1 MGLLDNNKII
11 VSKQTKTGSA
21 TIASLATGKLIS
33 ITNTDKQFRTLQITI
48 KATLADSDGDKTF
61 SWYWYSTQTYSELPL
76 FHTKDGYV
84 YMTRGAS
91 SDYGSNLSLE
101 ELHDT
106 NLNYYNAK
114 VYERTFYVDVSD
126 IQTLNIASRTT
137 NANISLEINY
147 TLFEERLDVFDIKAV
162 QPLLR
167 VDFVGDGATRNFG
180 GIGVTEIRQYI
191 PGFKFIYVA
200 VVSTDGA
207 FNLKLYHRVPKP
219 NSLLGYNLSSTAR
232 TDEFRSTDGS
242 IITDWQEVKGRGC
255 YAILNFDTAPASGH
269 HIELIIYGVR

>member
-11 VSKQTKTGSA
+11 VSKQSKTESV
-21 TIASLATGKLIS
+21 TIASLATGNLIS

-48 KATLADSDGDKTF
+48 DATLADANGDKTF
-61 SWYWYSTQTYSELPL
+61 SWYWYSQPNQFAPPL

-84 YMTRGAS
+84 YLTRGGS

-106 NLNYYNAK
+106 YLNYYDAK
-114 VYERTFYVDVSD
+114 KYTRTFYVDVSD
-126 IQTLNIASRTT
+126 IQTLVIVSRTT
-137 NANISLEINY
+137 NSNISLKISY
-147 TLFEERLDVFDIKAV
+147 TLFDERIDVFDIKAV

-167 VDFVGDGATRNFG
+167 VDFVGDGSTRSFG
-180 GIGVTEIRQYI
+180 GIGVAEIRQYI

-200 VVSTDGA
+200 VASSDGA
-207 FNLKLYHRVPKP
+207 FNLELYHQVAKP
-219 NSLLGYNLSSTAR
+219 NSLLSYNLTSFAR
-232 TDEFRSTDGS
+232 KDEFRSTDGY

-269 HIELIIYGVR
+269 HIELIIFGVR

>member
-1 MGLLDNNKII
+1 MGLLDNNKVI
-11 VSKQTKTGSA
+11 VSKQTKTGSV
-21 TIASLATGKLIS
+21 TIASLAAGNLIS
-33 ITNTDKQFRTLQITI
+33 ITNTDKRFRTLQITI
-48 KATLADSDGDKTF
+48 NATLADANGDKTF
-61 SWYWYSTQTYSELPL
+61 SWYWATPDISASPL

-84 YMTRGAS
+84 YMTRGGS

-106 NLNYYNAK
+106 NANYASATSYN
-114 VYERTFYVDVSD
+114 RTFYVDVSD
-126 IQTLNIASRTT
+126 VTTLTIASRTT
-137 NANISLEINY
+137 NTNISLSISY
-147 TLFEERLDVFDIKAV
+147 TLFDERLDVFDIKAV

-200 VVSTDGA
+200 VASADGA
-207 FNLKLYHRVPKP
+207 FNLNLYHQVAKL
-219 NSLLGYNLSSTAR
+219 NSLLGYNLTSIAR
-232 TDEFRSTDGS
+232 TDKFRSTGGS
-242 IITDWQEVKGRGC
+242 MITDWQEVKGRGC
-255 YAILNFDTAPASGH
+255 VAVLNFDTAPASGH

>member
-21 TIASLATGKLIS
+21 TIASLATGNLIS
-33 ITNTDKQFRTLQITI
+33 ITNPDKHFRTLQITI
-48 KATLADSDGDKTF
+48 NATLADADGDKTF
-61 SWYWYSTQTYSELPL
+61 SWYWWGASSPSAFPL

-84 YMTRGAS
+84 YMTRGGS

-106 NLNYYNAK
+106 NLNYYNAN

-147 TLFEERLDVFDIKAV
+147 TLFDERLDVFDIKAV
-162 QPLLR
+162 QPILR
-167 VDFVGDGATRNFG
+167 VDFVGDGSTRSFG
-180 GIGVTEIRQYI
+180 GVGVAEIRQYI
-191 PGFKFIYVA
+191 PGFKFIYVS
-200 VVSTDGA
+200 VVSNDGA
-207 FNLKLYHRVPKP
+207 FNLNLYHKVAKP
-219 NSLLGYNLSSTAR
+219 NSLLGYNLTSVAR

-255 YAILNFDTAPASGH
+255 HAILNFDTAPASGH

>member
-1 MGLLDNNKII
+1 MGLLDNNKMI

-33 ITNTDKQFRTLQITI
+33 ITNTNKQFRTLQITI
-48 KATLADSDGDKTF
+48 KATLADADGDKTF
-61 SWYWYSTQTYSELPL
+61 SWYWATPSYSTSPL

-84 YMTRGAS
+84 YFTRGGS

-106 NLNYYNAK
+106 NLNYYNEK
-114 VYERTFYVDVSD
+114 IYERTFYVDISD
-126 IQTLNIASRTT
+126 IQTLNIVSRTT

-147 TLFEERLDVFDIKAV
+147 TLFDERLDVFDIKAV

-200 VVSTDGA
+200 VVSSDGA
-207 FNLKLYHRVPKP
+207 FNLNLYHLVAKS
-219 NSLLGYNLSSTAR
+219 NSLLGYNLTSIAR
-232 TDEFRSTDGS
+232 TDEFRSTSGS
-242 IITDWQEVKGRGC
+242 MITDWQEVKGRGC
-255 YAILNFDTAPASGH
+255 VAVLNFDTAPASGH

>member
-11 VSKQTKTGSA
+11 VSKQSKTESV

-48 KATLADSDGDKTF
+48 KATLADADGDKTF
-61 SWYWYSTQTYSELPL
+61 SWYWYNTQTNYELPL

-84 YMTRGAS
+84 YMTRGGS

-114 VYERTFYVDVSD
+114 VYERTFYVDISD

-147 TLFEERLDVFDIKAV
+147 TLFDERLDVFDIKAV

-167 VDFVGDGATRNFG
+167 VDFVGDGSTRSFG
-180 GIGVTEIRQYI
+180 GIGVAEIRQYI

-207 FNLKLYHRVPKP
+207 FNLNLYHRVPKP
-219 NSLLGYNLSSTAR
+219 NSLLGYNLTSTAR

-242 IITDWQEVKGRGC
+242 MITDWQEVKGRGC
-255 YAILNFDTAPASGH
+255 AAVLNFEIGRAH
-269 HIELIIYGVR
+269 V

>member
-21 TIASLATGKLIS
+21 TIASLATGKMIS

-48 KATLADSDGDKTF
+48 KATLADADGDKTF
-61 SWYWYSTQTYSELPL
+61 FWYWTTPSNQLALPL

-84 YMTRGAS
+84 YSTRGGS

-106 NLNYYNAK
+106 NLNYYNAN

-200 VVSTDGA
+200 VVSSDGA
-207 FNLKLYHRVPKP
+207 FNLNLYHRVAKP
-219 NSLLGYNLSSTAR
+219 NSLLGYNLTSTAR
-232 TDEFRSTDGS
+232 RDEFRSTDGS

>member
-11 VSKQTKTGSA
+11 VSKQSETGSV
-21 TIASLATGKLIS
+21 TIASLATGSMIS
-33 ITNTDKQFRTLQITI
+33 ITNTNKQFRTLQITI
-48 KATLADSDGDKTF
+48 KATLADADGDKTF
-61 SWYWYSTQTYSELPL
+61 LWYWFTSSNPFASPL

-84 YMTRGAS
+84 YSTRGGS

-126 IQTLNIASRTT
+126 IQILNIASRTT

-147 TLFEERLDVFDIKAV
+147 TLFDERLDVFDIKAV
-162 QPLLR
+162 QPILR
-167 VDFVGDGATRNFG
+167 VDFVGDGSTRSFG
-180 GIGVTEIRQYI
+180 GVGVAEIRQYI

-200 VVSTDGA
+200 VVSGDGA
-207 FNLKLYHRVPKP
+207 FNLKLYHTVAKP
-219 NSLLGYNLSSTAR
+219 NSLLGYNLTSVAR
-232 TDEFRSTDGS
+232 TDEFRSTDGC

>member
-21 TIASLATGKLIS
+21 TIASLATGNLIS

-48 KATLADSDGDKTF
+48 DATLADANGDKTF
-61 SWYWYSTQTYSELPL
+61 SWYWLTPDSSASPL

-84 YMTRGAS
+84 YMTRGGS

-106 NLNYYNAK
+106 NVNYFSPTSYK
-114 VYERTFYVDVSD
+114 RTFYVDVSD
-126 IQTLNIASRTT
+126 VTALTIISRTT
-137 NANISLEINY
+137 NTNISLSISY
-147 TLFEERLDVFDIKAV
+147 TLFDERLDVFDIKAV

-180 GIGVTEIRQYI
+180 GSGATEIRQYI

-207 FNLKLYHRVPKP
+207 FNLKLYHLVAKS
-219 NSLLGYNLSSTAR
+219 NSLLGYNLTSIAR

-242 IITDWQEVKGRGC
+242 MITDWQEVKGRGC
-255 YAILNFDTAPASGH
+255 FAVLNFDTAPASGH